1 MSGSLSAE
9 QQQAL
14 AQDADGR
21 YTFFIQQVVASGK
34 LWILKDDSGCMLLN
48 ADEED
53 AIPFWPAEELA
64 QLWVEKE
71 WAGCTPWPVPL
82 KEWLDRWV
90 KGMEEDG
97 LAVAVFPLPE
107 QIGVIEE
114 PAEVADSLLREMK
127 RQRSRN
133 NQ

>member
-1 MSGSLSAE
+1 MRESLSPE
-9 QQQAL
+9 LQQAMTL
-14 AQDADGR
+14 DADGR
-21 YTFFIQQVVASGK
+21 YTFFIQQAVANGK

-48 ADEED
+48 AEEED
-53 AIPFWPAEELA
+53 AIPFWSDEELA
-64 QLWVEKE
+64 RVWAEKE
-71 WAGCTPWPVPL
+71 WANCTPWAIPL

-107 QIGVIEE
+107 ELGVLED

-127 RQRSRN
+127 RQRSKK
-133 NQ
+133 